1 VSIYEREVHEMN
13 TGKDSKSF
21 AGVSMALLIP
31 VIVAVFSVHGCKVK
45 LNNTFHLATISIIPE
60 NASIAGGSII
70 QLIATG
76 VYSDSTT
83 TTMTSSVV
91 WSSSDPIV
99 TISATG
105 LATVGAVT
113 SSTPCIIT
121 AVEPGG
127 LTGST
132 VLTVRNLPLVSITVT
147 PSDPPTINQG
157 TFTQF
162 TATGMFSDG
171 SDSFTQDLSSSVTWT
186 STNSLVADIDAS
198 GKATGKTAGTTF
210 VAAAWSGVTSN
221 SVTLTVTGMELQS
234 INLEPLNDTVYHM
247 KTSYFTAWAIF
258 SDGVTTSDPQDVT
271 TSVVWTS
278 SDPSIA
284 TIGQYRT
291 GEGMAVIGKDFGT
304 VTITATMGL
313 VSASTTLEVV
323 VAGVY

>member
-1 VSIYEREVHEMN
+1 
-13 TGKDSKSF
+13 
-21 AGVSMALLIP
+21 MALLIP
-31 VIVAVFSVHGCKVK
+31 VIVVVFSVHGCKVK
-45 LNNTFHLATISIIPE
+45 LNNTFHLASISIIPE

-70 QLIATG
+70 QLVATG

-83 TTMTSSVV
+83 TIMTGSVA
-91 WSSSDPIV
+91 WSSSDPVV

-198 GKATGKTAGTTF
+198 GKATGKTAGTTI

-234 INLEPLNDTVYHM
+234 ITLDPLDDTVYHT

-258 SDGVTTSDPQDVT
+258 SDGITTSDPQDVT

-278 SDPSIA
+278 SDPNSRNNWSI
-284 TIGQYRT
+284 
-291 GEGMAVIGKDFGT
+291 
-304 VTITATMGL
+304 
-313 VSASTTLEVV
+313 
-323 VAGVY
+323 

>member
-1 VSIYEREVHEMN
+1 MSIYEREVHEMN
-13 TGKDSKSF
+13 TGKDGKSF
-21 AGVSMALLIP
+21 AGVSMALLIL

-45 LNNTFHLATISIIPE
+45 LNNTFHLVSISIIPE

-76 VYSDSTT
+76 VYSDATT
-83 TTMTSSVV
+83 TTMTGSVA
-91 WSSSDPIV
+91 WSSSDPVV

-127 LTGST
+127 VTGST
-132 VLTVRNLPLVSITVT
+132 VLTVRNLPLVSIAVT

-198 GKATGKTAGTTF
+198 GKATGKTAGITT

-221 SVTLTVTGMELQS
+221 SVTLTVSGMALQS
-234 INLEPLNDTVYHM
+234 LTLDPLDDSVAHTR
-247 KTSYFTAWAIF
+247 TAYFTAWAIF
-258 SDGVTTSDPQDVT
+258 SDGVTTSAPQDVT

-278 SDPSIA
+278 SDPTVA
-284 TIGQYRT
+284 TIGQYRPNV
-291 GEGMAVIGKDFGT
+291 GMAVIGTKLGKA
-304 VTITATMGL
+304 TITATMGL

-323 VAGVY
+323 IGGMY